1 MWQPLRCDASAAW
14 RCPRPRPTHPAAA
27 EWVDEA
33 LPLAWFGPQA
43 QGVGQEIVC
52 ETVPVRRDQL
62 PRHAGR
68 SFVLR
73 DYKIVYVSTPK
84 VACTSLKWMV
94 AGIGGEDPRVFFDAA
109 RPGTESAI
117 HVHRLWQKV
126 PTLHEMSDDDL
137 AGIDGDNGWHVFAMV
152 RHPASRLWSA
162 WQEKLLFRIPR
173 MLVKTPARL
182 VPALPMSTADV
193 VGSFQRFVSAMVAGE
208 CPALMRDP
216 HFRPQRGVLAVGRMP
231 YTRVYTIDEMDQMV
245 ADLDAHVRS
254 HGGDPVPPPK
264 PRNETVLKP
273 LRSIFTH
280 EVQTMIRDVYAGDLR
295 RWFRGEDIV
304 PPGSPQDAE
313 YPPEQLAEV
322 LRLIETKQAASA
334 S

>member
-1 MWQPLRCDASAAW
+1 MRHCA
-14 RCPRPRPTHPAAA
+14 
-27 EWVDEA
+27 
-33 LPLAWFGPQA
+33 
-43 QGVGQEIVC
+43 
-52 ETVPVRRDQL
+52 VRRDQL
-62 PRHAGR
+62 PPHATHT
-68 SFVLR
+68 FVLR

-94 AGIGGEDPRVFFDAA
+94 AGIGGEDPQVFLDAA

-126 PTLHEMSDDDL
+126 PTLHEMSDGDL
-137 AGIDGDNGWHVFAMV
+137 AGIDGDKGWHVFAMV
-152 RHPASRLWSA
+152 RHPAARLWSA
-162 WQEKLLFRIPR
+162 WQEKLLLRIPR
-173 MLVKTPARL
+173 MLDKTPARL
-182 VPALPMSTADV
+182 VPALPKSTADV
-193 VGSFQRFVSAMVAGE
+193 VRSFQRFVSALVAGE

-216 HFRPQRGVLAVGRMP
+216 HFRPQRGVLAVRRMP
-231 YTRVYTIDEMDQMV
+231 YTRVYTIEEMDQMV
-245 ADLDAHVRS
+245 ADLDAQVRA
-254 HGGDPVPPPK
+254 HGGGPVPSPK

-304 PPGSPQDAE
+304 PVGSPRDAE
-313 YPPEQLAEV
+313 YPPDQLAKV
-322 LRLIETKQAASA
+322 LRLIETKQAAWA